1 MVRNLRWGYA
11 GLFWVIM
18 AAIVLQFFLAGWGV
32 FAFDGLDEFL
42 PHFIV
47 GDLIGLAMLVGVAVA
62 FAARVPWKTTGI
74 NAGLFLVMFLQA
86 FLTHVPVLDAGR
98 LSIPFDAQGSSA
110 IRARIA
116 SSDSASTIHS
126 VSRSPSSG
134 PAISTKPS
142 STRPSMKRACSS
154 QPTCWRISRDQ
165 SHGPPRLTLTT

>member
-47 GDLIGLAMLVGVAVA
+47 GDLIGLAMLLGVGVA

-74 NAGLFLVMFLQA
+74 NAGLFLLMFLQA
-86 FLTHVPVLDAGR
+86 FLAHVPVRGIAALHVVNGILILGLAGW
-98 LSIPFDAQGSSA
+98 F
-110 IRARIA
+110 
-116 SSDSASTIHS
+116 
-126 VSRSPSSG
+126 
-134 PAISTKPS
+134 
-142 STRPSMKRACSS
+142 TR
-154 QPTCWRISRDQ
+154 
-165 SHGPPRLTLTT
+165 RLTVMARSQVETTPAGQSAMG